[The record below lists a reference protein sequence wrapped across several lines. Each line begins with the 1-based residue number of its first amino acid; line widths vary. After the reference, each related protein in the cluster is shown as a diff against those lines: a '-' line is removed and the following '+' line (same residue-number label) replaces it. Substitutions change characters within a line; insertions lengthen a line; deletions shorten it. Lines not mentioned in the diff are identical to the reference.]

1 MARLLNG
8 LPLSGLKTKP
18 PLDGNED
25 RMYVFCPKQIFKKKK
40 NIKNLNKLIFN
51 VNYFIIIKKKS
62 KKEVI
67 LEVLF

>member
-1 MARLLNG
+1 
-8 LPLSGLKTKP
+8 
-18 PLDGNED
+18 
-25 RMYVFCPKQIFKKKK
+25 MYVFCPKQIFKKKK

>member
-25 RMYVFCPKQIFKKKK
+25 RIYVFCPKQILKKEKS
-40 NIKNLNKLIFN
+40 NKNLNKLIFN